1 MLLQIHRIRHVTIK
15 NYLWLLP
22 FCSFLGGYMLLQH
35 MIHVES
41 LETPSL
47 VGQTIN
53 QALVIL
59 SNHNVNI
66 RLLAQK
72 EEPDLPV
79 GTILSQT
86 PCVGQKIKSHQS
98 IFLVTSKH
106 PPVSTAPDMI
116 NKPIDQITQLLEN
129 SNIRARIHYLA
140 HSYPQGRCFAQS
152 PKPHAPLEHNELL
165 LYISAHSIKPIIW
178 PDFTYK
184 HVEEVTELLGPYD
197 ITPHIVHTTPHKPPH
212 ICKICRIMEQRPLAG
227 TLITLD
233 NTKPLSVQL
242 RVE

>member
-1 MLLQIHRIRHVTIK
+1 
-15 NYLWLLP
+15 
-22 FCSFLGGYMLLQH
+22 

-41 LETPSL
+41 IETPSL
-47 VGQTIN
+47 VGQTID
-53 QALVIL
+53 QTLVIL
-59 SNHNVNI
+59 SNHDVNI

-86 PCVGQKIKSHQS
+86 PCAGQNIKPHQS
-98 IFLVTSKH
+98 IFLVTSKQ
-106 PPVSTAPDMI
+106 PPVNTAPDMI
-116 NKPIDQITQLLEN
+116 NKSIDQITQLLEN
-129 SNIRARIHYLA
+129 SNIRGRIHYLA

-152 PKPHAPLEHNELL
+152 PKPHAPLKHNELL

-178 PDFTYK
+178 PDFTNK
-184 HVEEVTELLGPYD
+184 LVEDIAEFLSTYD
-197 ITPHIVHTTPHKPPH
+197 ITPHIVHTTTHNVSH
-212 ICKICRIMEQRPLAG
+212 ICKTCRVVDQRPIAG

-242 RVE
+242 RVQ